1 MAKKKM
7 ISEVLELAA
16 KCNSQ
21 EERSEFLKANYSVP
35 LITILRGGFDES
47 VTWLLPKGSPPYKKD
62 DAPKGYELSNL
73 YKQQRKFGYF
83 VKGGK
88 GERLQAVIR
97 EAMFITV
104 LESLHPDE
112 AELVIA
118 MKDKKLTGR
127 YKGIT
132 QKLIETTFP
141 GLIQKVSV
149 PKVEKKVADEVE
161 TEL

>member
-1 MAKKKM
+1 
-7 ISEVLELAA
+7 
-16 KCNSQ
+16 
-21 EERSEFLKANYSVP
+21 
-35 LITILRGGFDES
+35 
-47 VTWLLPKGSPPYKKD
+47 
-62 DAPKGYELSNL
+62 
-73 YKQQRKFGYF
+73 
-83 VKGGK
+83 
-88 GERLQAVIR
+88 
-97 EAMFITV
+97 MFITV